1 MTGTVIVEA
10 VRTPIGR
17 FSGGLACVRADHLG
31 AAVLRSLVARS
42 GIATG
47 EIGDVVFGCVTQVGE
62 QCANIGRTSLLGAGW
77 PETIPGMT
85 VDRKCGS
92 SEAAIHVAVGEVTSG
107 AFDVVVAGGAEN
119 MSRVRMGGN
128 RELYGE
134 AFGWG
139 VTDRFP
145 QISQG
150 EAAERL
156 ADLYGFTRD
165 DLDDYATKSHRR
177 AAQAADAGYFD
188 REIMP
193 VDVGAWRERG
203 TEGEAGMAARDETI
217 RRDTSRAKL
226 SGLKPAFR
234 TDGKVTAGNSSQ
246 ISDGAA
252 ALLVMTEE
260 KARMLGM
267 RPRARI
273 RAIATVGSDPTLML
287 TGPVAATRRVLER
300 AKLSLADIDLFE
312 VNQAFAPVPLLWMRE
327 MGVSHRHL
335 NVNGGAIALGHPL
348 GATGARIM
356 TTLLHE
362 LERCGARFGLQAVC
376 CAGGLDTAT
385 IIERLAY

>member
-1 MTGTVIVEA
+1 MTAAVIIEA
-10 VRTPIGR
+10 ARTPIGR
-17 FSGGLACVRADHLG
+17 YRGGLSTVRADHLG
-31 AAVLRSLVARS
+31 AAVLRALAERA
-42 GIATG
+42 GIASS

-92 SEAAIHVAVGEVTSG
+92 SEAAIHVGVGELLSG

-128 RELYGE
+128 REVYGE

-139 VTDRFP
+139 VTERFP

-165 DLDDYATKSHRR
+165 ELDDYAMESHRR
-177 AAQAADAGYFD
+177 AAAAADAGYFD
-188 REIMP
+188 REIVP
-193 VDVGAWRERG
+193 LDVAAWREKNS
-203 TEGEAGMAARDETI
+203 EGSAVPVARDETI

-226 SGLKPAFR
+226 AGLKASFR
-234 TDGKVTAGNSSQ
+234 ADGRVTAGNSSQ

-252 ALLVMTEE
+252 ALLITTEDR
-260 KARMLGM
+260 ARQLGV
-267 RPRARI
+267 RARARI
-273 RAIATVGSDPTLML
+273 RAVATVGSDPTLML
-287 TGPVAATRRVLER
+287 TGPITATRRVLER
-300 AKLSLADIDLFE
+300 ARLTLNDIDLFE
-312 VNQAFAPVPLLWMRE
+312 VNEAFAPVPLLWMRE
-327 MGVSHRHL
+327 MGVSHERL

-356 TTLLHE
+356 TSLLHE
-362 LERCGARFGLQAVC
+362 MERRGARLGLQSIC
-376 CAGGLDTAT
+376 CAGGLGTAT
-385 IIERLAY
+385 IIERLGD